1 MADANPAQAAPKR
14 KKEEGAPAPSSEP
27 VKVEYIGEGADKI
40 KFKVDP
46 KATRIRVY
54 ADGRIL
60 VDY

>member
-1 MADANPAQAAPKR
+1 MADAKPARPGKNESKVDESKAPII
-14 KKEEGAPAPSSEP
+14 
-27 VKVEYIGEGADKI
+27 EYFGEGADKI
-40 KFKVDP
+40 KFEVDP